1 MRKQLEKLAA
11 QGAETDSF
19 PLGQRLW
26 ATPQGLVFT
35 DGVVLIEWA
44 GEKGNEKFFTNYE
57 SFFREHV
64 PCGPYIPFDREYIRK
79 VEEAQ
84 KISEQERRRLVAAA
98 RASLAAAKA
107 VSAKKA
113 RDAEVLR
120 ATAELEEA
128 EKHVS
133 PFDIGGVWLNPRLL
147 LKILKVA
154 KEGTIRLNAACER
167 PVLVFGKDIRAA
179 VMPIRQR

>member
-26 ATPQGLVFT
+26 ATPKGLVFT
-35 DGVVLIEWA
+35 DGVAIIEWA

-57 SFFREHV
+57 SFFSGHV
-64 PCGPYIPFDREYIRK
+64 PCGPDIPFDREYIRA

-107 VSAKKA
+107 VSVKKERNA
-113 RDAEVLR
+113 AVLR

-128 EKHVS
+128 KKHVS
-133 PFDIGGVWLNPRLL
+133 PFDIGDVWLNPRLL
-147 LKILKVA
+147 LKILKVV
-154 KEGTIRLNAACER
+154 KEGVISPNISRNG
-167 PVLVFGKDIRAA
+167 PILVFGKDIRAA
-179 VMPIRQR
+179 VMPIRQ

>member
-11 QGAETDSF
+11 QGAEIASF
-19 PLGQRLW
+19 KQGKHLW
-26 ATPQGLVFT
+26 ATPKGLVFT

-57 SFFREHV
+57 SFFHGHV
-64 PCGPYIPFDREYIRK
+64 PCGPDIPFNHEYIRK

-98 RASLAAAKA
+98 RASLAAAKT
-107 VSAKKA
+107 VSAKKV
-113 RDAEVLR
+113 RDAAVLR

-128 EKHVS
+128 KEHVS
-133 PFDIGGVWLNPRLL
+133 PFDIEGVWLNPRLL

-154 KEGTIRLNAACER
+154 KEGTIRLNAACEG
-167 PVLVFGKDIRAA
+167 PVLVFGEDIRA
-179 VMPIRQR
+179 VIMPIGQR